1 MATKS
6 TPTLDDKNVAPEP
19 KNQANGV
26 VLALKGTGKIPIGLL
41 DFDKK
46 NPRLSTGNEYSV
58 TDDASIISI
67 YREIAALDELV
78 LSICSN
84 TYLDLEPL
92 IVIGPDSGP
101 FRVLEGN
108 RRLAAIKVIR
118 DPDLAKR
125 CKISV
130 PQPVADDVIRSIDH
144 ILAYRVEKETDAEA
158 FIGFKHINGP
168 HRWDAYAKA
177 RFVANWYK
185 RERNRGLSIDQIA
198 RQTGDTNNTIRS
210 YIASIFVLDQAERE
224 GIFSISDRS
233 NKGRFAFSHLYT
245 ALDRKEYQGY
255 LELEKGWNQEPTD
268 SPISERA
275 TEKLGQVLT
284 FIYGSK
290 KDGKPGL
297 VESQNPDLANLG
309 KCLANSSATTRLLA
323 GDTLQQALAE
333 IEGSKLFNEALIV
346 ASAKLSKVIDL
357 LPRYEGD
364 QSLLGT
370 AREIFARADMI
381 NSYME
386 KTAEKK
392 QSEKK

>member
-1 MATKS
+1 MVSKPTNEVEDSTEAATSQK
-6 TPTLDDKNVAPEP
+6 P
-19 KNQANGV
+19 ANKT
-26 VLALKGTGKIPIGLL
+26 VLALKGTGKIPVELL
-41 DFDKK
+41 EFDKS

-92 IVIGPDSGP
+92 IVIGPNSGP

-118 DPDLAKR
+118 DPVLAKR

-130 PQPVADDVIRSIDH
+130 PQPVSDLVLLSIEN

-177 RFVANWYK
+177 RFVATWYK
-185 RERNRGLSIDQIA
+185 RDRDNGLTIDQIA

-224 GIFSISDRS
+224 GIFSISDRA

-255 LELEKGWNQEPTD
+255 LELEKGWNQEPSD
-268 SPISERA
+268 DPIPA
-275 TEKLGQVLT
+275 NAVDKLGQVLR

-290 KDGKPGL
+290 KEGRPGL
-297 VESQNPDLANLG
+297 VESQNPHLANLG
-309 KCLANSSATTRLLA
+309 KCLASSAATTRLIA
-323 GDTLQQALAE
+323 GDSLQQALAE
-333 IEGSKLFNEALIV
+333 IEGSRLFNEALIV

-364 QSLLGT
+364 QSLIGT

-381 NSYME
+381 KSYME

-392 QSEKK
+392 QSGN

>member
-1 MATKS
+1 MVSKPTNEVEDSTEATTSQK
-6 TPTLDDKNVAPEP
+6 P
-19 KNQANGV
+19 ANKT
-26 VLALKGTGKIPIGLL
+26 VLALKGTGKIPVELL
-41 DFDKK
+41 EFDKS

-92 IVIGPDSGP
+92 IVIGPNSGP

-118 DPDLAKR
+118 DPVLAKR

-130 PQPVADDVIRSIDH
+130 PQPVSDLVLLSIEN

-177 RFVANWYK
+177 RFVATWYK
-185 RERNRGLSIDQIA
+185 RDRDNGLTIDQIA

-224 GIFSISDRS
+224 GIFSISDRA

-255 LELEKGWNQEPTD
+255 LELEKGWNQEPSD
-268 SPISERA
+268 DPIPA
-275 TEKLGQVLT
+275 NAVDKLGQVLR

-290 KDGKPGL
+290 KEGRPGL

-309 KCLANSSATTRLLA
+309 KCLASSAATTRLIA
-323 GDTLQQALAE
+323 GDSLQQALAE
-333 IEGSKLFNEALIV
+333 IEGSRLFNEALIV

-364 QSLLGT
+364 QSLIGT

-381 NSYME
+381 KSYME

-392 QSEKK
+392 QSGN